1 MLAMAIASD
10 KAVATLRSTSGLI
23 EEIVQCSSYAPS
35 ERFKR
40 KWIRKPLEFVESK
53 LTGLKRNWRRKDGWI
68 PSGVRGSLQEN
79 ANKLLAGKYKC
90 VVLSF

>member
-1 MLAMAIASD
+1 MYVVQLMLSMAMASD

-40 KWIRKPLEFVESK
+40 KWIRKPLEFVENK
-53 LTGLKRNWRRKDGWI
+53 LPGLKRNRRRKDGWI

-79 ANKLLAGKYKC
+79 ANKLLAG
-90 VVLSF
+90 

>member
-1 MLAMAIASD
+1 MLAMAVASD

-23 EEIVQCSSYAPS
+23 EEVVQCSSYAPV

-40 KWIRKPLEFVESK
+40 RWVRKPLEFIGNK
-53 LTGLKRNWRRKDGWI
+53 IPGLKRSRRDSDGWI

-79 ANKLLAGKYKC
+79 ANKLLAGRFAFSC
-90 VVLSF
+90 

>member
-23 EEIVQCSSYAPS
+23 EEVVQCSSYAPS

-40 KWIRKPLEFVESK
+40 RWIRKPLEFMYDK
-53 LTGLKRNWRRKDGWI
+53 LPGLKRRRRDADGWI
-68 PSGVRGSLQEN
+68 PSGIKGSMQEN
-79 ANKLLAGKYKC
+79 ANKLLAG
-90 VVLSF
+90 